1 MSENMLAQ
9 SWVKDAKRSSGW
21 LIGLGAFGVIVGI
34 MALGSPLYAGK
45 AVSLMVGTLLVFT
58 GITSMFAAFKAG
70 TFGAGLFGFLGSL
83 LTLVAG
89 MIMWTRPLT
98 GLAFMTTRPLTGLA
112 FMTLVLAFYFLFRGI
127 SGIMV
132 GLRMRPV
139 QGWGWTAFSGAVD
152 MLLGIL
158 IWRQWPLSGTWAIG
172 ILVGIH
178 ILFQGWALISV
189 GLAARVGVQGVEEAV
204 E

>member
-98 GLAFMTTRPLTGLA
+98 GLAFMT
-112 FMTLVLAFYFLFRGI
+112 LVLAFYFLFRGI

>member
-1 MSENMLAQ
+1 MNEEMLAQ

-21 LIGLGAFGVIVGI
+21 LIGLGAFSVIVGI
-34 MALGSPLYAGK
+34 MALGSPLYAGR
-45 AVSLMVGTLLVFT
+45 AVSLMVGILLVFT

-70 TFGAGLFGFLGSL
+70 TFGAGLLGFLGSL
-83 LTLVAG
+83 LTIAAG
-89 MIMWTRPLT
+89 MIMW
-98 GLAFMTTRPLTGLA
+98 TRPLTGLA
-112 FMTLVLAFYFLFRGI
+112 FMTLVLAFYFLSRGI

-132 GLRMRPV
+132 GFKMKPV
-139 QGWGWTAFSGAVD
+139 QGWGWTAFAGAVD
-152 MLLGIL
+152 LLLGML

-189 GLAARVGVQGVEEAV
+189 GLASRIVLQDNEEAV
-204 E
+204 EETVTSSNQ

>member
-1 MSENMLAQ
+1 
-9 SWVKDAKRSSGW
+9 
-21 LIGLGAFGVIVGI
+21 
-34 MALGSPLYAGK
+34 
-45 AVSLMVGTLLVFT
+45 MVGTLLVFT

-89 MIMWTRPLT
+89 MIMW
-98 GLAFMTTRPLTGLA
+98 TRPLTGLA